1 MAVFFVILDLGKVCA
16 ASLISIAVLF
26 ILTKM
31 LGYKQV
37 SQLSMFDYVN
47 GISIGSIA
55 AEMATEIDGDVIK
68 PLTAM
73 IVYAIVV
80 LLINFGSLKW
90 IKFRRFFEG
99 KSSILYENSK
109 LYVKNLKKA
118 QFDISE
124 FLAECRLQ
132 GYFDLNDIS
141 LAILESNGKVSI
153 LPNTAAKTTTVGD
166 FNAEGFITNKKKP
179 AKPCVNVIMDGLILE
194 KNLTYSGNNDIWLKN
209 ELDKQGLRDINK
221 IFLANVDEKNQL
233 NVYMKIDDM
242 PKNDIFQ

>member
-1 MAVFFVILDLGKVCA
+1 MILDIGKVCF
-16 ASLISIAVLF
+16 ASFISIAVLF

-68 PLTAM
+68 PLVAM
-73 IVYAIVV
+73 IVYAVVV
-80 LLINFGSLKW
+80 LLINLGTLKSL
-90 IKFRRFFEG
+90 KFRRFFGG
-99 KSSILYENSK
+99 KSMIMYENSK
-109 LYVKNLKKA
+109 IYVKNLKKA
-118 QFDISE
+118 QFDVSE
-124 FLAECRLQ
+124 FLSECRLQ

-141 LAILESNGKVSI
+141 LAILESNGKLSI
-153 LPNTAAKTTTVGD
+153 LPNTAAKNTTIGD
-166 FNAEGFITNKKKP
+166 FNGGELVTNKKKP
-179 AKPCVNVIMDGLILE
+179 AKPCVNVILDGEILDRNLIY
-194 KNLTYSGNNDIWLKN
+194 TGNNDIWLTN
-209 ELDKQGLRDINK
+209 ELGKQGINDRQK
-221 IFLANVDEKNQL
+221 VFLANVDENNQL